1 MSSEH
6 GLHVMLSY
14 HWDNKELVS
23 RIYKVLKS
31 KNIPVWMD
39 IHGGISFNLFQ
50 SNGMAVGFKT
60 VVVVVGF

>member
-23 RIYKVLKS
+23 KVYKVLKS
-31 KNIPVWMD
+31 RGIPVWMD

-50 SNGMAVGFKT
+50 RYKCYDFDLTKLIFLGS
-60 VVVVVGF
+60 

>member
-23 RIYKVLKS
+23 KVYKVLKS
-31 KNIPVWMD
+31 RGIPVWMD

-50 SNGMAVGFKT
+50 RYNRMISIW
-60 VVVVVGF
+60 

>member
-23 RIYKVLKS
+23 KIYKVLKS
-31 KNIPVWMD
+31 RNIPVWMD
-39 IHGGISFNLFQ
+39 IHGGIGFNIFQRYKFVLFV
-50 SNGMAVGFKT
+50 N
-60 VVVVVGF
+60 

>member
-23 RIYKVLKS
+23 KIYKVLKS
-31 KNIPVWMD
+31 RNIPVWMD

-50 SNGMAVGFKT
+50 R
-60 VVVVVGF
+60 

>member
-23 RIYKVLKS
+23 RVYKVLKS
-31 KNIPVWMD
+31 RSIPVWMD

-50 SNGMAVGFKT
+50 RYELILFVN
-60 VVVVVGF
+60 

>member
-23 RIYKVLKS
+23 KIYKVLKS
-31 KNIPVWMD
+31 RNIPVWMD

-50 SNGMAVGFKT
+50 RYEFI
-60 VVVVVGF
+60 

>member
-14 HWDNKELVS
+14 HWDNKDLVS
-23 RIYKVLKS
+23 KVYKGLKL
-31 KNIPVWMD
+31 KKIPVWMD

-50 SNGMAVGFKT
+50 RYENRYFSFEIMNF
-60 VVVVVGF
+60 F

>member
-23 RIYKVLKS
+23 KIYKVLKS
-31 KNIPVWMD
+31 RNIPAWMD

-50 SNGMAVGFKT
+50 RYKFLL
-60 VVVVVGF
+60 F